1 MTPKKIPVSVPIARR
16 INGLRRRR
24 AVRELARAAAEL
36 KLPAWIVGG
45 AVRDLWL
52 DRPVQDVDAA
62 VAGDAD
68 PLARLLESRGVG
80 RLVPLSLDPPRVFRL
95 AGQETELD
103 VAELWGGSIEKD
115 LARRDF
121 TANAIA
127 LPLPRGEPVDPF
139 GGAADLG
146 ASRLRAVSAEN
157 FIDDPLRSLRAARFL
172 ATHGLVPDRAT
183 TRICRAAAGGLAG
196 VALERIRDELANLLQ
211 ARRAGL
217 ALAWAARS
225 RILGPA
231 LGIALSTRIG
241 ARLARREAFD
251 APAVLLLAPGARLLA
266 RLALL
271 GLALDLTPAEISRW
285 LAARRWSRE
294 EAGGAGA
301 LARLAEAAGALPASR
316 DAWRWIRDAGPLA
329 PVALA
334 VLEAQGP
341 SGRRLARA
349 LRSRLAQAKPVPRVK
364 GRDLL
369 AWLDLPAGPAVGKLL
384 RELEIAGLSGQVR
397 TRREARKWL
406 ATNAPAIIRSS

>member
-1 MTPKKIPVSVPIARR
+1 MPKNITVPPPIARR

-36 KLPAWIVGG
+36 DLPVWIVGG

-52 DRPVQDVDAA
+52 NRSVHDVDAA

-80 RLVPLSLDPPRVFRL
+80 TLVPLSLDPPRVFRL
-95 AGQETELD
+95 AGPGTELD

-127 LPLPRGEPVDPF
+127 LPLPRGGPVDPF

-146 ASRLRAVSAEN
+146 ARRLRAVSAEN
-157 FIDDPLRSLRAARFL
+157 FRDDPLRSLRAARFL

-183 TRICRAAAGGLAG
+183 SRICRAAAGGLAG
-196 VALERIRDELANLLQ
+196 VAPERIRDELANLLE
-211 ARRAGL
+211 ARRAGP

-225 RILGPA
+225 RLLGPA
-231 LGIALSTRIG
+231 LGVALSPGAG
-241 ARLARREAFD
+241 ARLARRETFD
-251 APAVLLLAPGARLLA
+251 APAVLRLQPEARLRA

-271 GLALDLTPAEISRW
+271 GLAQGLTPAEISRW

-301 LARLAEAAGALPASR
+301 LAGLAEAARVLSQSG

-329 PVALA
+329 PEALA

-341 SGRRLARA
+341 AGRRPARGLRRRLASAR
-349 LRSRLAQAKPVPRVK
+349 PVPRVR
-364 GRDLL
+364 GRDVL

-384 RELEIAGLSGQVR
+384 RDLEIAGLSGRVR
-397 TRREARKWL
+397 TRRQARKWL
-406 ATNAPAIIRSS
+406 AANAPAIIRSS